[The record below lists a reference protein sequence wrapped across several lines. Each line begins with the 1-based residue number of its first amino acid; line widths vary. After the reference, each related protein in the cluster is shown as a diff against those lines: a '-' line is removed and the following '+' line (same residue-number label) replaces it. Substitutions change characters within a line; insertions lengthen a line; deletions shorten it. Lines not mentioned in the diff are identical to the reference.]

1 MSRISLLIVDD
12 HPVVRAGLH
21 GMFDS
26 DPGFAVLCEAAS
38 GEAAVDAVREARPY
52 IVLMDLQ
59 MPGIGG
65 VEAIRR
71 IRALPGPP
79 PVLVLTTYDTDAQ
92 ILSAIEAGAAGYLLK
107 DTPRDALFDA
117 VRSVVA
123 GGSPLAPTVA
133 ARLLQ
138 RLPQA
143 FRTARCRAAHESRAR
158 RPPPGGAR
166 CIEPGDRARPADRR
180 GHREV
185 APPPRVREAGRG
197 RPDLGRDDRHRAG
210 THRAAAV
217 ALTARRAVALSKQRW
232 YLTRQRATLVVL
244 ANTDAQPLDPVS
256 ESLQRVVLEH
266 QGA

>member
-26 DPGFAVLCEAAS
+26 DPGFEVLGEVAS
-38 GEAAVDAVREARPY
+38 GEAAVDAVSQARPD

-123 GGSPLAPTVA
+123 GGTPLAPAVA

-143 FRTARCRAAHESRAR
+143 AGRRTAEPLTIRELDVLRLVGHGASNREIAR
-158 RPPPGGAR
+158 DLRIGEATVKSHLLHVFEKLGV
-166 CIEPGDRARPADRR
+166 ADRTSAVTTAIER
-180 GHREV
+180 GLIEL
-185 APPPRVREAGRG
+185 PRSR
-197 RPDLGRDDRHRAG
+197 
-210 THRAAAV
+210 
-217 ALTARRAVALSKQRW
+217 
-232 YLTRQRATLVVL
+232 
-244 ANTDAQPLDPVS
+244 
-256 ESLQRVVLEH
+256 
-266 QGA
+266 